1 MVFQM
6 RSVDSIL
13 TFQLAACLV
22 EEMVAQCLLI
32 VDNQVEVSDE
42 ALGLTS
48 RVCELE
54 VLRAKIRK
62 ESNKHPW
69 STLPGGASAALNRVT
84 GGSSRFTSQL
94 KPNKAD
100 HWTFPGVVSDS
111 LCILEA
117 C

>member
-6 RSVDSIL
+6 RSVYSLLIA
-13 TFQLAACLV
+13 QLVACIV
-22 EEMVAQCLLI
+22 EEMVAQCLLL
-32 VDNQVEVSDE
+32 VNNQVEVSDE
-42 ALGLTS
+42 VLGLTP

-54 VLRAKIRK
+54 TLRAKLGKDSRG
-62 ESNKHPW
+62 HPW

-100 HWTFPGVVSDS
+100 HWTFPGVVSD
-111 LCILEA
+111 
-117 C
+117 